1 MAQQTAVEK
10 AKELCNK
17 FLRTYKVSLYPP
29 FNLASQEAKQCA
41 LIAVDEILDT
51 IRIHLME
58 DPSTEEVVKF
68 VERRVI
74 YWQEVK
80 QEIEK
85 L

>member
-1 MAQQTAVEK
+1 MNAKEK

-29 FNLASQEAKQCA
+29 FNLASQEAKECA
-41 LIAVDEILDT
+41 LIAVDEIIIALK
-51 IRIHLME
+51 E
-58 DPSTEEVVKF
+58 NN
-68 VERRVI
+68 
-74 YWQEVK
+74 WQNQKIIDYYEQVK

>member
-1 MAQQTAVEK
+1 MTPKEK

-17 FLRTYKVSLYPP
+17 FLRTYKVDLYPP
-29 FNLASQEAKQCA
+29 FNSASQEAKQCA
-41 LIAVDEILDT
+41 LIAADEILNVVSRYNASWHWPMDT
-51 IRIHLME
+51 ANE
-58 DPSTEEVVKF
+58 F
-68 VERRVI
+68 Y

>member
-1 MAQQTAVEK
+1 MAQQTPKEK

-17 FLRTYKVSLYPP
+17 FLGAYKISLYPP
-29 FNLASQEAKQCA
+29 YNLASQEAKECA
-41 LIAVDEILDT
+41 LIAVDELINDNDHNET
-51 IRIHLME
+51 IVNGGLN
-58 DPSTEEVVKF
+58 KL
-68 VERRVI
+68 